1 MAEAYDSI
9 MNVKMTTFYIIS
21 VFSDYILFIRNISIA
36 INKRFNNACKVIERE
51 SKKLVEEGYHD
62 NKSDR
67 NDLLSLLINANKT
80 LLIEEKMTNNEL
92 KYQVG

>member
-1 MAEAYDSI
+1 LAEAYDSI